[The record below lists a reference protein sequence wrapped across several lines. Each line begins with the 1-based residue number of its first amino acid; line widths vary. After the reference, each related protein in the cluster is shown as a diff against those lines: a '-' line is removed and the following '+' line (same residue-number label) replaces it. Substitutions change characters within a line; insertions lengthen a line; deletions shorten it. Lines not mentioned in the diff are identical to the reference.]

1 MVDLDAAAAA
11 IVDTLRAAGIRATVD
26 ERELNPPA
34 VFVGPPNLTYRF
46 GKGGWDASWTL
57 AAVVTDAG
65 RRPALAAL
73 GDLVTAVQAALAG
86 RVVAGRPV
94 DLFVPGG
101 AAPMPAYELTYSAR
115 ITD

>member
-1 MVDLDAAAAA
+1 MDIDAAAGA
-11 IVDTLRAAGIRATVD
+11 IVADLRAAGIRATVD

-34 VFVGPPNLTYRF
+34 VFVAPPALTYRF

-57 AAVVTDAG
+57 SAVVPDNG

-73 GDLVTAVQAALAG
+73 GDLVTDVQAALSG

-101 AAPMPAYELTYSAR
+101 AAPLPAYELTFTER
-115 ITD
+115 IPN